1 MGKEHQ
7 KRTKAVILRS
17 LIMKYNISVKVR
29 ASLYI
34 QINILNSFKF
44 IATVSTVI
52 RFTIDSNI
60 KSMNS
65 SFNSSYN

>member
-29 ASLYI
+29 DSSLNPDKY
-34 QINILNSFKF
+34 FKF
-44 IATVSTVI
+44 
-52 RFTIDSNI
+52 
-60 KSMNS
+60 
-65 SFNSSYN
+65 SFS